1 MPRKCFAN
9 AGKCSLQIFTFD
21 TSLPYRLLNM
31 VSMNLKTLERPD
43 PERPSRICR
52 SHSAH
57 HLERRLNRTMS
68 VNQTG
73 T

>member
-1 MPRKCFAN
+1 MPCKCFVN

-21 TSLPYRLLNM
+21 TSLPYRLLTM

-43 PERPSRICR
+43 PEWSSRIYR
-52 SHSAH
+52 AHSAH
-57 HLERRLNRTMS
+57 HLERHLNRTMS

>member
-9 AGKCSLQIFTFD
+9 AGKCSLQIVTFD
-21 TSLPYRLLNM
+21 TSLSYRLLTM

-52 SHSAH
+52 SHNAH
-57 HLERRLNRTMS
+57 HLERRLNRTMN

>member
-9 AGKCSLQIFTFD
+9 AGKYSLQIFTFE
-21 TSLPYRLLNM
+21 TSLTYRLLTM

-43 PERPSRICR
+43 LERPSRICR
-52 SHSAH
+52 SHCAY
-57 HLERRLNRTMS
+57 HLERLLNRTMS